1 MSKSEFEKLI
11 GKCVDGPTYDLYYKM
26 WEASN
31 ILELK
36 KFVKLLNI
44 KAIPESSRLKKLR
57 SQAKKEIP
65 RLEKKLNSLKLK
77 KKDLDQVIEYSKNLQ
92 LQSLEATRWE
102 RVKLIKEI
110 KGTNL
115 ELIRWKQKI
124 K

>member
-11 GKCVDGPTYDLYYKM
+11 GKCVDGATYKLYYKM

-36 KFVKLLNI
+36 RFVKLLNI
-44 KAIPESSRLKKLR
+44 KVIPESSRLKKLR

-65 RLEKKLNSLKLK
+65 RLEKKLNILKLK

-110 KGTNL
+110 KETNL
-115 ELIRWKQKI
+115 ELIRWKQRI